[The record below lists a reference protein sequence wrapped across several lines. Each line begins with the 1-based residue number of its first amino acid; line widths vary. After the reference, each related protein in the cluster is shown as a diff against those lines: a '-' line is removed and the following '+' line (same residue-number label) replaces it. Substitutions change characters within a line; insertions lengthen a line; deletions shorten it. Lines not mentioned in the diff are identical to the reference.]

1 METIQEREQLRQN
14 LADAGCSAA
23 SAGKI
28 CALYEAGRYNEM
40 LHQLKLQRC
49 TLLDEMH
56 ESQRKVDRM
65 DYLIRRQEK
74 RLKKQK
80 VRQLT

>member
-1 METIQEREQLRQN
+1 MEQIREREKLRQK
-14 LADAGCSAA
+14 LADAGCSEADM
-23 SAGKI
+23 GKI
-28 CALYEAGRYNEM
+28 CALYEAGCYDEM
-40 LHQLKLQRC
+40 LHQLKLRRC

-74 RLKKQK
+74 RMKEQK
-80 VRQLT
+80 VRQLI